1 MNTTAPRIAPQP
13 LPLPPD
19 LAERMNRLLPPGFP
33 PPQIFLTVARHGELF
48 KEMVDSGL
56 LGPTGLADR
65 RRLAPALREAVILRT
80 CVAARCDY
88 EFNLHEQTI
97 SRRMGLSDAQIADLR
112 AATPDAALWAPEL
125 LAVFQLVDGLV
136 QRLDV
141 SDASW
146 AALRQ
151 HFDEAVL
158 LEMTQLVGHYTGVA
172 MLAALARPAF
182 DRYRQRRV
190 DDRPSA
196 P

>member
-1 MNTTAPRIAPQP
+1 MDSPTPRIAPHP

-19 LAERMNRLLPPGFP
+19 LAVRMARLLPPGVT

-80 CVAARCDY
+80 CAATRCDY

-112 AATPDAALWAPEL
+112 QPHPDPALWTADLRAALA
-125 LAVFQLVDGLV
+125 LVDTLV
-136 QRLDV
+136 QRLAVNDETWTALQPHFT
-141 SDASW
+141 D
-146 AALRQ
+146 AAL
-151 HFDEAVL
+151 
-158 LEMTQLVGHYTGVA
+158 LEITQLVGHYTGVA
-172 MLAALARPAF
+172 MLAALARPQL
-182 DRYRQRRV
+182 DRYR
-190 DDRPSA
+190 
-196 P
+196 

>member
-1 MNTTAPRIAPQP
+1 MATRPPRIAPQP
-13 LPLPPD
+13 LPLPAD
-19 LAERMNRLLPPGFP
+19 LAGRMARLLPAGMP

-65 RRLAPALREAVILRT
+65 KRLAPALREAVILRT

-112 AATPDAALWAPEL
+112 QATPDAALWAPGL

-136 QRLDV
+136 GRLAV
-141 SDASW
+141 ADATW
-146 AALRQ
+146 AALRP
-151 HFDEAVL
+151 HFDDAAL
-158 LEMTQLVGHYTGVA
+158 LEITQLVGHYTGVA
-172 MLAALARPAF
+172 MLAALSRPAM
-182 DRYRQRRV
+182 DRYR
-190 DDRPSA
+190 
-196 P
+196 

>member
-1 MNTTAPRIAPQP
+1 MNMPTTPRIAPQP

-19 LAERMNRLLPPGFP
+19 LAARMARLLPAGMT

-65 RRLAPALREAVILRT
+65 RRLAPLLREALILRT
-80 CVAARCDY
+80 CAMARCDY

-112 AATPDAALWAPEL
+112 AATPDAALWAPAL
-125 LAVFQLVDGLV
+125 RAALRLVDGLV
-136 QRLDV
+136 ARLDV
-141 SDASW
+141 DDATW
-146 AALRQ
+146 AALRE
-151 HFDEAVL
+151 HYDEAAL

-172 MLAALARPAF
+172 MLAALARPAL
-182 DRYRQRRV
+182 DRYR
-190 DDRPSA
+190 
-196 P
+196 